1 MTTKQKIAL
10 TAIIIGSGV
19 VFLDGTIVNLAL
31 PKISSGLHSDFAGLQ
46 WVIAGYLLSLSALM
60 LLGGSLG
67 DIYGRKRV
75 YLLGILGFS
84 IASLLCAISPTTG
97 FLITFRIIQGIFGAL
112 VVPGGLAIINTNFSG
127 MLRGRAIGTWTAGTS
142 AIGAIGPLVGGLII
156 DRMSWRWIF
165 AIEIPLLALCIWL
178 AMVSIDESKDKRLRK
193 LDIRGALLAMIAF
206 GGLVYGLIEGSA
218 YGWDLLPISSLMV
231 GLVFFCLFLWQE
243 ARTKDPMLDLT
254 LFKSHNFSA
263 ANIATFAMYG
273 GLNGFFFIFIIHLQN
288 VVGFSSFKT
297 GLVTIPVAA
306 MMIALASRFG
316 GLASKKGPRLFMSIG
331 PVIVGL
337 GLLSMLRLGS
347 GSAFMTGVLP
357 SVLVLGLGLSI
368 TVAPLTSTV
377 LGSVSKNQSGIASA
391 INNFIARAAGLIILS
406 LLGILG
412 TSNAYVFGGILC
424 GSMAILAGV
433 LSFILIRN
441 PQLP

>member
-1 MTTKQKIAL
+1 MTTKQRIAL
-10 TAIIIGSGV
+10 TATIIGSGV

-67 DIYGRKRV
+67 DIYGRRRI
-75 YLLGILGFS
+75 YILGIFGFS

-97 FLITFRIIQGIFGAL
+97 FLITFRIIQGMFGAL

-127 MLRGRAIGTWTAGTS
+127 VLRGKAIGTWTAGTS
-142 AIGAIGPLVGGLII
+142 AIGAIGPLVGGLVI
-156 DRMSWRWIF
+156 DHISWRWVF

-178 AMVSIDESKDKRLRK
+178 AMISVDETKDSRLRT
-193 LDIRGALLAMIAF
+193 LDIRGSILAMIAF
-206 GGLVYGLIEGSA
+206 GGIVYGLIEGSA
-218 YGWDLLPISSLMV
+218 HGWDFLPLLSLAV
-231 GLVFFCLFLWQE
+231 GLLFLPLFLWQE
-243 ARTKDPMLDLT
+243 ARTKDPMLDLS
-254 LFKSHNFSA
+254 LFKSHNFTA
-263 ANIATFAMYG
+263 ANMATFAMYG

-297 GLVTIPVAA
+297 GLVTIPVAV

-316 GLASKKGPRLFMSIG
+316 GLASKKGPRLFMSVG

-347 GSAFMTGVLP
+347 GSSFINGALP
-357 SVLVLGLGLSI
+357 SVLILGLGLSI

-391 INNFIARAAGLIILS
+391 INNFIARTAGLIILS

-412 TSNAYVFGGILC
+412 ASNAYVFGGILC
-424 GSMAILAGV
+424 GTMAILAGIV
-433 LSFILIRN
+433 SFVLIRN
-441 PQLP
+441 PKLP